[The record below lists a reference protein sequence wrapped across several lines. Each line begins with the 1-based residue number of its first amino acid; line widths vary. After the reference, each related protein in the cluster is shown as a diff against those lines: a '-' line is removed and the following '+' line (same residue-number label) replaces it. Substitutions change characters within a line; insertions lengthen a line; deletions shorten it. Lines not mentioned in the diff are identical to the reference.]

1 MKDELGRKIMK
12 EIVAPRLKIYSY
24 ITNDNHVDKKKIK

>member
-12 EIVAPRLKIYSY
+12 EIIALRLKIYSY
-24 ITNDNHVDKKKIK
+24 ITNDDDVDKKKIK

>member
-12 EIVAPRLKIYSY
+12 EIVALRLKIYSY
-24 ITNDNHVDKKKIK
+24 ITNDDDVDKKKIK